1 MAADAPGGGLRRRDR
16 EEARA
21 PLPPRLARR
30 RREGEAAQDG
40 GLRRRGAPLEEG
52 RADDYRDVAARA
64 VPRRRAARLRR
75 LVRGRRAQPG
85 GDRGEGAAAA
95 RQEERPSLLGAEP
108 LGHRRARGGAAEAE
122 ARRRGG
128 LRQSR
133 GEPLSPPPQ

>member
-30 RREGEAAQDG
+30 RREGEAAQDR
-40 GLRRRGAPLEEG
+40 GLRSRGAPLEEG

-75 LVRGRRAQPG
+75 LVRGRRAQQTTI
-85 GDRGEGAAAA
+85 ATL
-95 RQEERPSLLGAEP
+95 LLGLYRDDGQLDYVGSCAV
-108 LGHRRARGGAAEAE
+108 GAR
-122 ARRRGG
+122 
-128 LRQSR
+128 
-133 GEPLSPPPQ
+133 